1 MSATIFSWLFA
12 ASKFSPTKEE
22 VSDSFRIFQNYE
34 CLTSWIIYD
43 VYWISEGNT
52 FFKNKQYEEAIRK
65 YSEAIEAD
73 PSDVTFYSNRSAC
86 YAALNQWQEAAEDGR
101 QCIMTDKS
109 FVKGY
114 FRHAL
119 ALQNLGNLEGALDS
133 VKRGLGVDPL
143 NSDLKNKSK
152 EIDEAIRLKR
162 VDGYFSLAEMQLKE
176 GNIVDAYKSCDAG
189 LRLDPTS
196 ADLNRLMDRIRPQY
210 ERAEK
215 NRVAN
220 LDPKERIK
228 EEGDALF
235 KNAKFEEAIKAY
247 TRCLDSIS
255 DKSSDLAIKCYSNRA
270 ACYKQLSNFDAVIHD
285 STVVL
290 EYRPD
295 DVKAL
300 VRRAQ
305 AYEACERYKSA
316 LQDIRQV
323 LGYGVDVVGKA
334 TFDVANGMQHRLNKV
349 IAQLRG

>member
-1 MSATIFSWLFA
+1 ML
-12 ASKFSPTKEE
+12 
-22 VSDSFRIFQNYE
+22 
-34 CLTSWIIYD
+34 C
-43 VYWISEGNT
+43 SEGNA

-65 YSEAIEAD
+65 YTEAIEND

-86 YAALNQWQEAAEDGR
+86 FAALNKWAEAAEDGK
-101 QCIMTDKS
+101 QCIITDKS

-119 ALQNLGNLEGALDS
+119 ALQSLGNLDGALDS
-133 VKRGLGVDPL
+133 VKRGLGIDAL
-143 NSDLKNKSK
+143 NADLKAKSR
-152 EIDEAIRLKR
+152 EIEEAIRLKR
-162 VDGYFSLAEMQLKE
+162 VDGYFSLAEIQMKE
-176 GNIVDAYKSCDAG
+176 GNITDAYKSCDAG
-189 LRLDPTS
+189 LRLDPTN
-196 ADLNRLMDRIRPQY
+196 AGLNKLMERIRPQY

-215 NRVAN
+215 QRVAN

-228 EEGDALF
+228 EEGDAMF
-235 KNAKFEEAIKAY
+235 KNANFEGAIKAY

-255 DKSSDLAIKCYSNRA
+255 DKSSELAIKCYSNRA

-285 STVVL
+285 STTVL

-300 VRRAQ
+300 IRRAQ

-316 LQDIRQV
+316 LQDVRQV
-323 LGYGVDVVGKA
+323 LGYGIDVVGKP
-334 TFDVANGMQHRLNKV
+334 TYDLANGMQHRLNRV